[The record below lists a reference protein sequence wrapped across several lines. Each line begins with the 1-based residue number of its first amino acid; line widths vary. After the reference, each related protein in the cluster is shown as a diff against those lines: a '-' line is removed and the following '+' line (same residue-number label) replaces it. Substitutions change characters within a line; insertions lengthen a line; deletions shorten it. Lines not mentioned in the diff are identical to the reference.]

1 MKAIT
6 FKSKGEYEFSRDYPV
21 PEPREN
27 DVIVEVS
34 QCGLCGT
41 DVHIYNG
48 EFEANFPVVIGHEF
62 SGTVEEVGSEV
73 TKFSPGDRITVNP
86 NTICN
91 RCEFCRS
98 GRENLCVTLP
108 GLGVN
113 SDGGF
118 AEYARVPERCVYS
131 IPDTVS
137 FTEAAFAEPL
147 SCAINGINN
156 ARIEKGDDI
165 LVLGS
170 GPTGLLLTQLAR
182 ISGAAKVVS
191 TAKRGKRL
199 EMAEQLGATETVDVT
214 EVDLVDAVTEVL
226 GEDGADVIIEAVGT
240 EKTMKQSIQLAKP
253 GGRVVWFG
261 VASPEL
267 EIPVKPFEIYR
278 KELTIQGSF
287 VNPYTTQDAVD
298 LLAEDKIEVN
308 ELVTHRFGLDE
319 FDRAIDAYSNDD
331 SRIKVM
337 MEP

>member
-6 FKSKGEYEFSRDYPV
+6 FTEKGKYEYRQDYPV
-21 PEPREN
+21 PKPADK
-27 DVIVEVS
+27 DVIVDVS
-34 QCGLCGT
+34 ECGLCGT
-41 DVHIYNG
+41 DVHIYRG

-62 SGTVEEVGSEV
+62 SGIVKEVGSEV
-73 TKFSPGDRITVNP
+73 SKFSPGERVTVNP

-131 IPDTVS
+131 IPEEVS

-156 ARIEKGDDI
+156 ARIEKGDDV

-170 GPTGLLLTQLAR
+170 GPTGLLLTQLAK

-191 TAKRGKRL
+191 TAKRAERL
-199 EMAEQLGATETVDVT
+199 EMAAKLGATDTIDVN
-214 EVDLVDAVTEVL
+214 EVDLVEAAQDVL
-226 GEDGADVIIEAVGT
+226 ENTGADVVIEAVGA
-240 EKTMKQSIQLAKP
+240 EKTMKQSVQLAKP

-267 EIPVKPFEIYR
+267 EIPIKPFEVYR
-278 KELTIQGSF
+278 KEMTIQGSF
-287 VNPYTTQDAVD
+287 VNPYTTQDAID
-298 LLAEDKIEVN
+298 LMAENKVEV
-308 ELVTHRFGLDE
+308 EDLVTHRYELKQ
-319 FDRAIDAYSNDD
+319 FDRAITTYAEDD
-331 SRIKVM
+331 SRIKIM